1 MASTLFRG
9 PVLVGKKNE
18 AGKTGFNIEQKDSNY
33 TVVINNGDSG
43 KTLLSNTKDVVFTL
57 PSIAVGNVYTF
68 TLPSI
73 AVGNVYTFVNT
84 GADGQNNLTIN
95 PATLDGILYL
105 GGLVDNKDLINT
117 LATSKVGDYVT
128 IASLN
133 SIVFWTVVDVQG
145 VWAKE
150 S

>member
-18 AGKTGFNIEQKDSNY
+18 GGKTGFNITQKDSNY
-33 TVVINNGDSG
+33 TVVISTDSG
-43 KTLLSNTKDVVFTL
+43 KTFLSNTTDVVFTL
-57 PSIAVGNVYTF
+57 PAIAVGNVYTF
-68 TLPSI
+68 I
-73 AVGNVYTFVNT
+73 NT
-84 GADGQNNLTIN
+84 AADGGNNLTVS
-95 PATLDGILYL
+95 PASADGILYL
-105 GGLVDNKDLINT
+105 GALTDDSDVINT
-117 LATSKVGDYVT
+117 ASTSKVGDYVT

-133 SIVFWTVVDVQG
+133 STVFWTVVNVQG

>member
-18 AGKTGFNIEQKDSNY
+18 AGVTGFNIEQKDSSY
-33 TVVINNGDSG
+33 TVVISTDSG
-43 KTLLSNTKDVVFTL
+43 KTFLSNTTDVVFTL
-57 PSIAVGNVYTF
+57 PAIAVGNVFTF
-68 TLPSI
+68 I
-73 AVGNVYTFVNT
+73 NT
-84 GADGQNNLTIN
+84 AADGGNNLTVSPN
-95 PATLDGILYL
+95 GSDGILYL
-105 GGLVDNKDLINT
+105 GGLVDDKDVVNT
-117 LATSKVGDYVT
+117 ASTSKVGDYVT

-133 SIVFWTVVDVQG
+133 STVFWTVVDVQG

>member
-18 AGKTGFNIEQKDSNY
+18 AGVTGFNIEQKDSNY
-33 TVVINNGDSG
+33 TVVINNGDCG

-57 PSIAVGNVYTF
+57 PSIA
-68 TLPSI
+68 I
-73 AVGNVYTFVNT
+73 GNVYTFVNT
-84 GADGQNNLTIN
+84 GADGQNNLTIS
-95 PATLDGILYL
+95 PVSIDGILYAGSL
-105 GGLVDNKDLINT
+105 TDNKDLINT
-117 LATSKVGDYVT
+117 ASTSKVGDYVT

-133 SIVFWTVVDVQG
+133 STAHYTVVDVQG

-150 S
+150 A

>member
-18 AGKTGFNIEQKDSNY
+18 AGVTGFNIEQKDSSY
-33 TVVINNGDSG
+33 TVVISTDSG
-43 KTLLSNTKDVVFTL
+43 KTFLSNTTDVAFTL
-57 PSIAVGNVYTF
+57 PAIAIGNVF
-68 TLPSI
+68 
-73 AVGNVYTFVNT
+73 TFVNT
-84 GADGQNNLTIN
+84 AGDGGNNLTVS
-95 PATLDGILYL
+95 PDGDDGILYL
-105 GGLVDNKDLINT
+105 GSLTDNKDVINT
-117 LATSKVGDYVT
+117 ASTSKVGDYVT

-133 SIVFWTVVDVQG
+133 STAHWTVVDVQG

>member
-1 MASTLFRG
+1 MATTLFRG

-18 AGKTGFNIEQKDSNY
+18 AGVTGFNIEEKSSNY

-43 KTLLSNTKDVVFTL
+43 KTLLSKTKDVVFTL
-57 PSIAVGNVYTF
+57 PA
-68 TLPSI
+68 I

-84 GADGQNNLTIN
+84 AEDGVNNLTISPN
-95 PATLDGILYL
+95 SSDGILYL
-105 GGLVDNKDLINT
+105 GGLTDDKDLINT
-117 LATSKVGDYVT
+117 QSTSKVGDYVT

-133 SIVFWTVVDVQG
+133 STVFWTVVDAQG

>member
-18 AGKTGFNIEQKDSNY
+18 AGVTGFNITQKDSNY
-33 TVVINNGDSG
+33 TVVISTDSG
-43 KTLLSNTKDVVFTL
+43 KTFLSNTKDVVFTL
-57 PSIAVGNVYTF
+57 PAIAIGNV
-68 TLPSI
+68 
-73 AVGNVYTFVNT
+73 VTFVNT
-84 GADGQNNLTIN
+84 GADGQNNLTISPN
-95 PATLDGILYL
+95 SSDGILYL
-105 GGLVDNKDLINT
+105 GSLTDNKDVINT
-117 LATSKVGDYVT
+117 QGTSKVGDYVT

-133 SIVFWTVVDVQG
+133 STAHWTVVDVQG

>member
-1 MASTLFRG
+1 MATTLFRG
-9 PVLVGKKNE
+9 PVLQGKKNE
-18 AGKTGFNIEQKDSNY
+18 AGVTGFNIEEKSSNY

-43 KTLLSNTKDVVFTL
+43 KTLLSKTKDVVFTL
-57 PSIAVGNVYTF
+57 PA
-68 TLPSI
+68 I

-84 GADGQNNLTIN
+84 AEDGVNNLTISPN
-95 PATLDGILYL
+95 SSDGILYL
-105 GGLVDNKDLINT
+105 GGLTDDKDLINT
-117 LATSKVGDYVT
+117 QSTSKVGDYVT

-133 SIVFWTVVDVQG
+133 STVFWTVVDAQG

>member
-18 AGKTGFNIEQKDSNY
+18 AGVTGFNIEQKDSSY
-33 TVVINNGDSG
+33 TVVISTDSG
-43 KTLLSNTKDVVFTL
+43 KTFLSNTKDVEFTL
-57 PSIAVGNVYTF
+57 PA
-68 TLPSI
+68 I

-84 GADGQNNLTIN
+84 AGDGGNNLTVSPN
-95 PATLDGILYL
+95 SSDGILYL
-105 GGLVDNKDLINT
+105 GSLTDDKDVVNT
-117 LATSKVGDYVT
+117 ASTSKVGDYVT

-133 SIVFWTVVDVQG
+133 STAHWTVVDVQG

>member
-18 AGKTGFNIEQKDSNY
+18 AGVTGFNIEQKDSNY
-33 TVVINNGDSG
+33 TVVISTDSG

-57 PSIAVGNVYTF
+57 PAIAIGNV
-68 TLPSI
+68 
-73 AVGNVYTFVNT
+73 VTFVNT
-84 GADGQNNLTIN
+84 GADGQNNLTISPN
-95 PATLDGILYL
+95 SSDGILYL
-105 GGLVDNKDLINT
+105 GSLTDDKDLINT
-117 LATSKVGDYVT
+117 QGTSKVGDYVT

-133 SIVFWTVVDVQG
+133 STAHWTVVDVQG

>member
-18 AGKTGFNIEQKDSNY
+18 AGVTGFNIEQKDSNY
-33 TVVINNGDSG
+33 TVVISTDSG
-43 KTLLSNTKDVVFTL
+43 KTFLSNTTDVVFTL
-57 PSIAVGNVYTF
+57 PAIAIGNVFTF
-68 TLPSI
+68 I
-73 AVGNVYTFVNT
+73 NT
-84 GADGQNNLTIN
+84 AADGGNNLTIS
-95 PATLDGILYL
+95 PVSIDGILYL
-105 GGLVDNKDLINT
+105 GSLTDNKDLINT
-117 LATSKVGDYVT
+117 ASTSKVGDYVT

-133 SIVFWTVVDVQG
+133 STAHWTVVDVQG

>member
-18 AGKTGFNIEQKDSNY
+18 GGKTGFNITQKDSNY
-33 TVVINNGDSG
+33 TVVISTDSG
-43 KTLLSNTKDVVFTL
+43 KTFLSNTTDVVFTL
-57 PSIAVGNVYTF
+57 PA
-68 TLPSI
+68 I

-84 GADGQNNLTIN
+84 AADGGNNLTVSPN
-95 PATLDGILYL
+95 SSDGILYL
-105 GGLVDNKDLINT
+105 GGLTDDSDVINT
-117 LATSKVGDYVT
+117 ASTSKVGDYVT

-133 SIVFWTVVDVQG
+133 STVFWTVVDVQG

>member
-18 AGKTGFNIEQKDSNY
+18 AGVTGYNIEQKDSNY
-33 TVVINNGDSG
+33 TVVISTDSG
-43 KTLLSNTKDVVFTL
+43 KTFLSNTTDVVFTL
-57 PSIAVGNVYTF
+57 PAIAIGNVF
-68 TLPSI
+68 
-73 AVGNVYTFVNT
+73 TFVNT
-84 GADGQNNLTIN
+84 AADGGNNLTIDPDTN
-95 PATLDGILYL
+95 DGILYL
-105 GGLVDNKDLINT
+105 GSLTDNKDLINT
-117 LATSKVGDYVT
+117 ASTSKVGDYVT

-133 SIVFWTVVDVQG
+133 STAFWTVVDVQG